1 MDDSHPPR
9 RSQDVSSELVG
20 LADTPDVSISMVGG
34 KAQTLGRLM
43 RAGFKVP
50 VGWSVPADFDT
61 EEIGSRLETKGPGNF
76 AVRSSGVT
84 EDSAHQSQA
93 GRYQSLLNVGTES
106 IAVAVNEVRQFA
118 RQRDGE
124 TIPVLIQSMVHPV
137 CAGVAFSA
145 DPVTGNRSTTVVTG
159 SGGLADR
166 LVAGEVTG
174 DEWVID
180 GNRAKPRR
188 RPQGVLDRRLA
199 LRVAR
204 MAERI
209 ADELGEPQDVEWA
222 WDGKELWVVQARP
235 ITSLPPDVEW
245 SPPVP
250 GIYHRSLR
258 FGEWIPEPITPLCE
272 SWLLTHME
280 REVHRYLEDLVGQ
293 VAEEPHHVVVNGWY
307 YYSLNWLPV
316 PGVAFWRNFVSIVPQ
331 LPKKWRNV
339 AGMFP
344 QTIRFA
350 SRGFENGWR
359 EEILPQYRQTVS
371 LAEEQVDGAAPHELV
386 DLVDRLT
393 DAAGRY
399 FGSIAVVAGS
409 AYKWEAQLAKFW
421 KRHLKDELGVSHMV
435 VLQGFE
441 QAEVTSQTPRME
453 SLDWWRPTSPPTAP
467 PENLENLRKQRH
479 ATERRA
485 TSVLEGSPRR
495 LATYRELLE
504 ETQHLMPVRE
514 EQISQLSLAWPIM
527 RRAVRRIG
535 ETLVASGAI
544 ESVDD
549 VFFLTKSETV
559 GLIDTPDDVRG
570 TVVARRQE
578 WEEANKLTP
587 PLTVGRI
594 PRIVR
599 LLFSL
604 TSKIQGAEPTQS
616 ALVHGTPASAG
627 RATGK
632 VRVIRSASQFED
644 FQQGEILV
652 APLTAPAWTDLFSRA
667 AAVVTDVGSA
677 LAHASIIAREYG
689 IPAVVGCGD
698 ATSRLQDGQIVTVDG
713 SSGNVEPA
721 ASAEPA

>member
-1 MDDSHPPR
+1 M
-9 RSQDVSSELVG
+9 SSELVG
-20 LADTPDVSISMVGG
+20 LADTPDISISLVGG

-50 VGWSVPADFDT
+50 VGWSVPVDFDP
-61 EEIGSRLETKGPGNF
+61 EEIGFSLETTGLENF
-76 AVRSSGVT
+76 AVRSSGVA
-84 EDSAHQSQA
+84 EDGADESLA
-93 GRYQSLLNVGTES
+93 GRYQSLLNVRTES
-106 IAVAVNEVRQFA
+106 IAAAVNAVRQFA
-118 RQRDGE
+118 QQRDGE
-124 TIPVLIQSMVHPV
+124 TIPVLIQSMIQPV

-145 DPVTGNRSTTVVTG
+145 DPVTGNRSTTIVTG
-159 SGGLADR
+159 TGGLADR
-166 LVAGEVTG
+166 LVAGEVAG
-174 DEWVID
+174 DEWAIE

-188 RPQGVLDRRLA
+188 SPEGLLTRRLA
-199 LRVAR
+199 VQVAR
-204 MAERI
+204 MTERI
-209 ADELGEPQDVEWA
+209 ADELGHPQDVEWA

-235 ITSLPPDVEW
+235 ITSLPPDVDW
-245 SPPVP
+245 SPPLP
-250 GIYHRSLR
+250 GIYNRSLR

-293 VAEEPHHVVVNGWY
+293 VAEEPHHVIVNGWY

-331 LPKKWRNV
+331 LPMKWRNV

-350 SRGFENGWR
+350 SRGFEDGWR
-359 EEILPQYRQTVS
+359 QEILPQYRRTVS
-371 LAEEQVDGAAPHELV
+371 QAEQRVDDLKPSELV
-386 DLVDRLT
+386 ALIDQLA

-409 AYKWEAQLAKFW
+409 AYKWEAQLAQFW
-421 KRHLKDELGVSHMV
+421 RHHLKDDLGVSHMV

-441 QAEVTSQTPRME
+441 QAEVTGQTPRLE

-467 PENLENLRKQRH
+467 PDNLEFLRKQRH

-485 TSVLEGSPRR
+485 TSALAGSPRK
-495 LATYRELLE
+495 LARYQELLE

-514 EQISQLSLAWPIM
+514 EQISQLSLAWPVM
-527 RRAVRRIG
+527 RKAVRHIG
-535 ETLVASGAI
+535 EILMATGVI
-544 ESVDD
+544 ESIDD
-549 VFFLTKSETV
+549 VFLLTKSEAV
-559 GLIDTPDDVRG
+559 GLMDTPDDVSG
-570 TVVARRQE
+570 TVEMRRQK
-578 WEEANKLTP
+578 WEEAKMLTP
-587 PLTVGRI
+587 PLTVGRL
-594 PRIVR
+594 PPIVR
-599 LLFSL
+599 LLFSM
-604 TSKIQGAEPTQS
+604 TSKIQGAEPTQT

-632 VRVIRSASQFED
+632 VRIIRSASQFED
-644 FQQGEILV
+644 FQPGEILV

-698 ATSRLQDGQIVTVDG
+698 ATSRLRDGQIVTVDG
-713 SSGNVEPA
+713 STGNVEPA
-721 ASAEPA
+721 ASADPA

>member
-1 MDDSHPPR
+1 MSN
-9 RSQDVSSELVG
+9 ELVG
-20 LADTPDVSISMVGG
+20 LADTPDVSISLVGG
-34 KAQTLGRLM
+34 KAQTLGRLT

-50 VGWSVPADFDT
+50 VGWSVPVDFDP
-61 EEIGSRLETKGPGNF
+61 EEIGSRLETTGSGSF

-84 EDSAHQSQA
+84 EDGADQSLA
-93 GRYQSLLNVGTES
+93 GRYQSLLNVRMES
-106 IAVAVNEVRQFA
+106 IAGAVNEVRQFA
-118 RQRDGE
+118 RHSDGE
-124 TIPVLIQSMVHPV
+124 SIPVLIQAMVQPV

-166 LVAGEVTG
+166 LVAGEVAG
-174 DEWVID
+174 DEWVIE
-180 GNRAKPRR
+180 GSRARPRR
-188 RPQGVLDRRLA
+188 LPQGVLDRRLA

-204 MAERI
+204 MTERI

-235 ITSLPPDVEW
+235 ITSLPPDVDW

-280 REVHRYLEDLVGQ
+280 RELHRHLEDLIGQ
-293 VAEEPHHVVVNGWY
+293 VADEPHHVVVNGWY
-307 YYSLNWLPV
+307 FYSINWLPA
-316 PGVAFWRNFVSIVPQ
+316 PGVAFWRNFISIVPQ
-331 LPKKWRNV
+331 LPKKWRNA

-350 SRGFENGWR
+350 GRGFEDEWR
-359 EEILPQYRQTVS
+359 QETLPQYRQTIS
-371 LAEEQVDGAAPHELV
+371 LAEERVDGAEPNELV
-386 DLVDRLT
+386 DWIDRLT

-409 AYKWEAQLAKFW
+409 AYKWEAQLAQFW
-421 KRHLKDELGVSHMV
+421 HRHLKDELGVSHMV

-441 QAEVTSQTPRME
+441 QAEVTSQTPRLE
-453 SLDWWRPTSPPTAP
+453 SLDWWRPTSRPAAP
-467 PENLENLRKQRH
+467 PENLESLRKERQ

-485 TSVLEGSPRR
+485 TSVLEGSPRK
-495 LATYRELLE
+495 LAKYRELLE

-514 EQISQLSLAWPIM
+514 EQISQLSLAWPVM

-535 ETLVASGAI
+535 EILMASDVVKA
-544 ESVDD
+544 VDD
-549 VFFLTKSETV
+549 VFFLTKSEAV
-559 GLIDTPDDVRG
+559 AMMNTPDDMRG
-570 TVVARRQE
+570 TVGMRRQK
-578 WEEANKLTP
+578 WEEAKELVP
-587 PLTVGRI
+587 PLTVGRV
-594 PRIVR
+594 PLIVK

-604 TSKIQGAEPTQS
+604 SSKIQGAEPTQS
-616 ALVHGTPASAG
+616 ALVHGTPASPG
-627 RATGK
+627 RATGT
-632 VRVIRSASQFED
+632 VRVIHNVSQFED

-652 APLTAPAWTDLFSRA
+652 APITAPAWTDLFPRA

-698 ATSRLQDGQIVTVDG
+698 ATSRLRDGQIVTVDG
-713 SSGNVEPA
+713 STGNVEPA
-721 ASAEPA
+721 AFAQPT

>member
-1 MDDSHPPR
+1 MS
-9 RSQDVSSELVG
+9 SQIVE
-20 LADTPDVSISMVGG
+20 LADTPDVAISLVGG

-50 VGWSVPADFDT
+50 EGWSIPVDFDPR
-61 EEIGSRLETKGPGNF
+61 EIGSRLETTSAESF
-76 AVRSSGVT
+76 AVRSSGVA
-84 EDSAHQSQA
+84 EDGFDQSLA

-106 IAVAVNEVRQFA
+106 VAAAVTEVRQFA

-124 TIPVLIQSMVHPV
+124 TIPVLIQSMVEPV

-145 DPVTGNRSTTVVTG
+145 DPVTGNRSTTIVTG

-166 LVAGEVTG
+166 LVAGEVAG
-174 DEWVID
+174 DEWVIE
-180 GNRAKPRR
+180 GNRAKQRR
-188 RPQGVLDRRLA
+188 SPEGLLTRRLA
-199 LRVAR
+199 MQVGQVTR
-204 MAERI
+204 RI
-209 ADELGEPQDVEWA
+209 ADELGRPQDVEWA
-222 WDGKELWVVQARP
+222 WDGDEVWVVQARP
-235 ITSLPPDVEW
+235 ITSLPPDVDW
-245 SPPVP
+245 TPPVP

-258 FGEWIPEPITPLCE
+258 FGEWIPEPITPLCQ

-280 REVHRYLEDLVGQ
+280 REVHRYLKDLVGQ

-307 YYSLNWLPV
+307 YYSLNWLPA

-331 LPKKWRNV
+331 LPKKWRNA

-350 SRGFENGWR
+350 SRGFEDGWR
-359 EEILPQYRQTVS
+359 QEILPQYRQTVS
-371 LAEEQVDGAAPHELV
+371 QAEERVDDLQPKELV
-386 DLVDRLT
+386 DLIDQLA
-393 DAAGRY
+393 DNAGRY

-409 AYKWEAQLAKFW
+409 AYKWEAQLAQFW

-441 QAEVTSQTPRME
+441 QAEVTSQTPRLE
-453 SLDWWRPTSPPTAP
+453 TLDWWRPPSPPAAAP
-467 PENLENLRKQRH
+467 RNIESLRKQRQD
-479 ATERRA
+479 TERLA
-485 TSVLEGSPRR
+485 TSVLESAPRK
-495 LATYRELLE
+495 LAKFRELLG

-514 EQISQLSLAWPIM
+514 EQISQLSLAWPVM
-527 RRAVRRIG
+527 RTAVHRIG
-535 ETLVASGAI
+535 ESLAASGVI
-544 ESVDD
+544 DSEED

-559 GLIDTPDDVRG
+559 AMLGNPSDMRSA
-570 TVVARRQE
+570 VATRRQDRE
-578 WEEANKLTP
+578 KAKQLVP
-587 PLTVGRI
+587 PLTVGRV
-594 PRIVR
+594 PPIVK
-599 LLFSL
+599 LLFGL
-604 TSKIQGAEPTQS
+604 TSKIQGAEPTQT

-632 VRVIRSASQFED
+632 VRVIHNASQFDD
-644 FQQGEILV
+644 FQHGEILV

-698 ATSRLQDGQIVTVDG
+698 ATSRLRDGQVVTVDG
-713 SSGNVEPA
+713 STGNIEPDTLA
-721 ASAEPA
+721 GPT